1 MVQQTTLTKEIPQ
14 MSRLKLNTFL
24 CAAAVA
30 TFSAVSV
37 NTGTVQAAVIGGT
50 GNPNHADGFY
60 IDPAFTQAESF
71 SLTSNDT
78 VQSVNFWGLD
88 TGGIGTWDD
97 QVTYSIYTDTGGSG
111 PGTLVSGATG
121 TATATYTA
129 DGQIDSGQP
138 EYEISF
144 NITPIS
150 LSSGTTYWLALST
163 DAAGFVWTTSSTT
176 FPPSSYYSANGG
188 SSWSNHGSGS
198 TLAFQVNDTPIGS
211 TSVPEP
217 ITTLGTVTAAG
228 FGVALRRIQKL
239 QKQAKS

>member
-1 MVQQTTLTKEIPQ
+1 MQQTTLTKEIHQ

-24 CAAAVA
+24 CAAVVA
-30 TFSAVSV
+30 TLSAVSV
-37 NTGTVQAAVIGGT
+37 NTGKVQAAVIGGT
-50 GNPNHADGFY
+50 GNPNEVNAY
-60 IDPAFTQAESF
+60 SISPSYTQAESF

-78 VQSVNFWGLD
+78 LQSVNFWAFDADGS
-88 TGGIGTWDD
+88 IGTWDD
-97 QVTYSIYTDTGGSG
+97 LVTYSIYTNAAGGG

-129 DGQIDSGQP
+129 DGQAIGGHP

-144 NITPIS
+144 NTTPIS

-163 DAAGFVWTTSSTT
+163 DEPYGDLFWTTSSTT
-176 FPPSSYYSANGG
+176 SPSSHYYSTNGG
-188 SSWSNHGSGS
+188 SSWTNIGS

-211 TSVPEP
+211 VPEP
-217 ITTLGTVTAAG
+217 LTTLGTVTAAG
-228 FGVALRRIQKL
+228 FGIALRRIQKL

>member
-1 MVQQTTLTKEIPQ
+1 

-30 TFSAVSV
+30 TLSAVSV
-37 NTGTVQAAVIGGT
+37 DTGKVQAAVIGGT
-50 GNPNHADGFY
+50 GNPNQISGES
-60 IDPAFTQAESF
+60 ISPTFTPAESF

-78 VQSVNFWGLD
+78 LQSVNFWGID
-88 TGGIGTWDD
+88 EASIGTWDD
-97 QVTYSIYTDTGGSG
+97 QVTYSIYTNAAGGG

-129 DGQIDSGQP
+129 DGETVSGAYP

-144 NITPIS
+144 NTTPIS

-163 DAAGFVWTTSSTT
+163 DEPYGDLFWTTSSTT
-176 FPPSSYYSANGG
+176 SPSSSYISTNGG
-188 SSWSNHGSGS
+188 SSWYNEGSGT
-198 TLAFQVNDTPIGS
+198 TLAFQVIGTPSGS

-217 ITTLGTVTAAG
+217 LTTLGTVTAAG
-228 FGVALRRIQKL
+228 FGIALRRIQKL

>member
-1 MVQQTTLTKEIPQ
+1 

-30 TFSAVSV
+30 TLSAVSV
-37 NTGTVQAAVIGGT
+37 NTGKVQAAVIGGT
-50 GNPNHADGFY
+50 GNPNQVFGY
-60 IDPAFTQAESF
+60 SISPSYREAESF

-78 VQSVNFWGLD
+78 LQSVNFWAIDLESS
-88 TGGIGTWDD
+88 IGTWDD
-97 QVTYSIYTDTGGSG
+97 QVTYSIYTNAAGGG

-129 DGQIDSGQP
+129 DGETVQGVP

-144 NITPIS
+144 NTTPIS

-163 DAAGFVWTTSSTT
+163 DLPFGDLFWTTSSTT
-176 FPPSSYYSANGG
+176 PPSSSYLSETLGYTWTNYY
-188 SSWSNHGSGS
+188 GSGS

-217 ITTLGTVTAAG
+217 LTTLGTVTAAG
-228 FGVALRRIQKL
+228 FGIALRRIQKL

>member
-1 MVQQTTLTKEIPQ
+1 MQQTTLTKEIPQ

-24 CAAAVA
+24 CAAVVA
-30 TFSAVSV
+30 TISAVSV
-37 NTGTVQAAVIGGT
+37 NLGKVQAAVIGGT
-50 GNPNHADGFY
+50 GNPNQGGSAS
-60 IDPAFTQAESF
+60 ISPSFTDAESF

-78 VQSVNFWGLD
+78 LQSVNFWGVD
-88 TGGIGTWDD
+88 VDGSIGTWDD
-97 QVTYSIYTDTGGSG
+97 LVTYSIYTNAAGGG

-129 DGQIDSGQP
+129 DGETVDGVP

-144 NITPIS
+144 NTTPIS

-163 DAAGFVWTTSSTT
+163 DEPYGYLCWDSSSTT
-176 FPPSSYYSANGG
+176 PPSSSYYSTNGG
-188 SSWSNHGSGS
+188 SSWSNNGSGT

-211 TSVPEP
+211 VPEP
-217 ITTLGTVTAAG
+217 LTTLGTLTAAG
-228 FGVALRRIQKL
+228 FGIALRRIQKL

>member
-1 MVQQTTLTKEIPQ
+1 

-24 CAAAVA
+24 CAAVVA
-30 TFSAVSV
+30 TISAVSV
-37 NTGTVQAAVIGGT
+37 NTGKVQAAVIGGT
-50 GNPNHADGFY
+50 GNPNEASGY
-60 IDPAFTQAESF
+60 SIPPSYTEAESF

-78 VQSVNFWGLD
+78 LQSVNFWGVD
-88 TGGIGTWDD
+88 ADGSIGTWDD
-97 QVTYSIYTDTGGSG
+97 QVTYSIYTNAAGGG

-129 DGQIDSGQP
+129 DGETVSGVFP

-144 NITPIS
+144 NTTPIS

-163 DAAGFVWTTSSTT
+163 DEPSGIYWTSSSTT
-176 FPPSSYYSANGG
+176 PPSSSYYSTNGG
-188 SSWSNHGSGS
+188 SSWSNNGSGT
-198 TLAFQVNDTPIGS
+198 TLAFQVIGTPSGS

-217 ITTLGTVTAAG
+217 LTTLGTVTAAG
-228 FGVALRRIQKL
+228 FGIALRRIQKL